1 MSLFSNLERKTNVE
15 KPKDVLGGGFQTL
28 PSDVYDAVISM
39 AYVSKSTG
47 GAQFI
52 EFEFKL
58 PEGKIHKETVYVT
71 SGDAKGNKFTY
82 EKNGKEFYLPGYILA
97 DEICAVASE
106 QLLSQQDSD
115 ERLVEVYDFETKQ
128 KVQKEYPVLIDL
140 IGKKLKLAILQ
151 VEENKKEKIGGQW
164 KSINEVRTSNSIDKA
179 FNEDGLTTNELMDG
193 IETPEFMEKWL
204 DKNKGKAKNT
214 YKEVAGA
221 TGGSSMSSGTAKPKS
236 LFNK

>member
-1 MSLFSNLERKTNVE
+1 MSLFSNLERKSNVE
-15 KPKDVLGGGFQTL
+15 KPKDTLGGGFQTL

-39 AYVSKSTG
+39 AYVSQSTG
-47 GAQFI
+47 GAQYI

-115 ERLVEVYDFETKQ
+115 IRLVEVYDFDKKQ

-140 IGKKLKLAILQ
+140 IGKKLKLGIL
-151 VEENKKEKIGGQW
+151 EIKENKKEKIGGTW
-164 KSINEVRTSNSIDKA
+164 KNTNEFRNSNNINKV
-179 FNEDGLTTNELMDG
+179 FNEDGLTTIQLMDG
-193 IETPEFMEKWL
+193 ETETSFMDSWL
-204 DKNKGKAKNT
+204 EKNKGNVKNE
-214 YKEVAGA
+214 YKEVAGSS
-221 TGGSSMSSGTAKPKS
+221 GNSSMSGGTAKPKS